1 VGETVAIQIPVLA
14 DVPVLIWGERRFIHS
29 RGYGL
34 KAAGANGIKGT
45 IPIPPVR
52 KKILVLYWHSR
63 LLRSK
68 YFMAGRTLDLLQAN
82 PEIVDGR

>member
-1 VGETVAIQIPVLA
+1 LGETISIQIPVLA
-14 DVPVLIWGERRFIHS
+14 DVPVLVSGERRFIHS

-34 KAAGANGIKGT
+34 KAAGADGIKGT

-52 KKILVLYWHSR
+52 KMILVLYWHSR
-63 LLRSK
+63 LLRRK

-82 PEIVDGR
+82 PGIVDGR